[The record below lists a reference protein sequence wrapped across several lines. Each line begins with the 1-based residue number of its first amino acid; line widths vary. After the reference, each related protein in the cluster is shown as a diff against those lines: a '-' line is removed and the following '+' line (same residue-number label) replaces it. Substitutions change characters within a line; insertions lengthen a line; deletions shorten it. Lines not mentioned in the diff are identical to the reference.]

1 MGGAWNNQRR
11 ETGGTLKWVEPK
23 VGGARSLRVAEEV
36 WAAGSRP
43 PDGGGACVPFP
54 SAHRAAESHTRFLP
68 LLSAFARKWKLTKWG
83 CDLFSAPSS
92 YLGA

>member
-36 WAAGSRP
+36 RAAGCRP
-43 PDGGGACVPFP
+43 PDGGGACVLFP
-54 SAHRAAESHTRFLP
+54 SAHRAAGVSRALFTSPGE
-68 LLSAFARKWKLTKWG
+68 LLHASGSLRSGGVT
-83 CDLFSAPSS
+83 FSQPRRRS
-92 YLGA
+92 